1 MDQNQLSDN
10 DKVFFNDGLRLAL
23 AADRDGISKKSLLQT
38 TRQAQDAIDGLVEA
52 LSVEA
57 KRQNVTLDCKKGCS
71 WCCHQAIF
79 ATSHEIH
86 FMWEFMKLNF
96 SEDDQKL
103 VVQTAFDNYQKRGRM
118 SEDELLADKLACPL
132 LKNGSCSVY
141 PARPLTCRIYL
152 SMSEPSCKTF
162 FDKPNDK
169 NNFPQLFEFP
179 LQAGRMLNEGLNSGL
194 NETGLKSRE
203 MLLEEGLLLAHNNG
217 EVEKDISLNELPL
230 FNGAK

>member
-1 MDQNQLSDN
+1 MNLDQLSDN
-10 DKVFFNDGLRLAL
+10 DKVFFNDGLNLAL
-23 AADRDGISKKSLLQT
+23 AADQDGISKKSILQT

-57 KRQNVTLDCKKGCS
+57 KRHNVTLDCKKGCS
-71 WCCHQAIF
+71 WCCHQPIF
-79 ATSHEIH
+79 ATSHEMH

-96 SEDDQKL
+96 SEEDRQQ

-118 SEDELLADKLACPL
+118 NEDELLADKLPCPL
-132 LKNGSCSVY
+132 LKNGSCGVY

-162 FDKPNDK
+162 FDQPK
-169 NNFPQLFEFP
+169 NKNSFPQLFEFP

-194 NETGLKSRE
+194 NESGLNSRE

-217 EVEKDISLNELPL
+217 EAEKDISLNKLPL
-230 FNGAK
+230 FTEAK